1 MKDSMKTLD
10 RHNTDCVKWDLCDN
24 PDMLPLWVADMDFE
38 TPKAVIEAVQK
49 RAAHGIYGYATVP
62 QAYYDAVISWFS
74 RRHGWKMNAEHIIY
88 TTGVV
93 PAISAII
100 AAVTRPGDDV
110 VSFTPAYNCFFSSIR
125 NKGCRMSASEL
136 VYNPQSRS
144 FSIDF
149 EDLERRLA
157 SPKATA
163 MLLCNPHNPTGRVWT
178 REELRRIG
186 GLCLKYNVFVIS
198 DEIHCEFT
206 MPGIEYT
213 PYATLGPEFEAAC
226 AVCTAPTK
234 AFNLAGLQVA
244 NITVSDSE
252 ARRKI
257 DRAINDA
264 EVCDLGVF
272 GPVALI
278 AAYNEGE
285 KWLEGIN
292 AAIASNYALLR
303 EYADS
308 HIPGMKVCSLEGT
321 YLPWADCSALIGPD
335 RKFAGSTQLC
345 AHLKKHGVWLSP
357 GDMYDNKASDFVRF
371 NIACSPETLQTALD
385 RIRTALM

>member
-1 MKDSMKTLD
+1 MKTLD
-10 RHNTDCVKWDLCDN
+10 RHNTGSVKWDLCDT

-38 TPKAVIEAVQK
+38 APQAVIEAVRK
-49 RAAHGIYGYATVP
+49 RAGHGIYGYATVP
-62 QAYYDAVISWFS
+62 QAYYDAVTSWFS
-74 RRHGWKMNAEHIIY
+74 RRHGWKMDAGHIIC

-125 NKGCRMSASEL
+125 NKGCRLSASEL
-136 VYNPQSRS
+136 VYDPVSRS
-144 FSIDF
+144 FNIDF

-178 REELRRIG
+178 RGELRRIG
-186 GLCLKYNVFVIS
+186 ELCIRHNVFVIS

-206 MPGIEYT
+206 MPGIQYT

-285 KWLEGIN
+285 KWLEEVN
-292 AAIASNYALLR
+292 AAIASNYAILR
-303 EYADS
+303 GYADS
-308 HIPGMKVCSLEGT
+308 QIPGMKVCSLEGT
-321 YLPWADCSALIGPD
+321 YLPWADCSELIGTGK
-335 RKFAGSTQLC
+335 KFAGSTELC
-345 AHLKKHGVWLSP
+345 GHLKKHGVWINP
-357 GDMYDNKASDFVRF
+357 GDMYDDKASGFVRF
-371 NIACSPETLQTALD
+371 NIACSVQTLQTALE
-385 RIRTALM
+385 RIRKALL